1 MGMSTPIRYLKSIQ
15 NAAVMG
21 EMPPILQLTDPAMGQ
36 LKKTAG
42 KMVMKTAVVLLLRR

>member
-21 EMPPILQLTDPAMGQ
+21 EIPPSLQLTDPAMGQ